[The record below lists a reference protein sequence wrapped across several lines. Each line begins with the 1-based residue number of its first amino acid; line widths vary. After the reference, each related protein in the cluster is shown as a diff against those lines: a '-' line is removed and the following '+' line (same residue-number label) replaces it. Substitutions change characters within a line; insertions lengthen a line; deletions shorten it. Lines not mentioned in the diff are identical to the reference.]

1 MCGHNKQD
9 FSALNYTMIS
19 LLSNKVNILIVGGGE
34 AAFIKCR
41 TFSKEGCNITV
52 VSKEFCSDF
61 EAFTKSF

>member
-1 MCGHNKQD
+1 MRGHNKQD

-52 VSKEFCSDF
+52 VSKEFC
-61 EAFTKSF
+61 TGL